1 MSFLKKRYLKISVIV
16 IVLLATLI
24 ALSKIGDN
32 PVQSAL
38 NSVMSPIFAAAEKIV
53 TPARKF
59 IYRVK
64 NANSYEAEIEEL
76 KKQVNALKTENRSRE
91 EYIVENRRL
100 KELLSLKDGMSESRT
115 ITARVISYEP
125 DSWYDTFMI
134 NKGENAGISKDNAV
148 ITGLGVVGKITEVGK
163 NWAKVSTL
171 INISNSVGVKLS
183 RTGDIGVVSG
193 DAFLAEN
200 KKCRLEYLSNDKKL
214 INGDILLTSGL
225 GGIYPSDLSVGKV
238 TEIHADSA
246 GNLEYAVVEPSV
258 DFSSLYEVLVIT
270 YHNGEWKEDNP
281 EAKISEEVE
290 E

>member
-1 MSFLKKRYLKISVIV
+1 MSFFKHRYLKIVI
-16 IVLLATLI
+16 ILLVLLASLMVF
-24 ALSKIGDN
+24 SKIGNN
-32 PVQSAL
+32 PVQNAL
-38 NSVMSPIFAAAEKIV
+38 NSIISPVFNAGEKVV
-53 TPARKF
+53 TPVRKF
-59 IYRVK
+59 VVAVK

-76 KKQVNALKTENRSRE
+76 KKQVNALKIENRSRE

-100 KELLSLKDGMSESRT
+100 KELLSLKDGMQESRT

-125 DSWYDTFMI
+125 NSWYDTIMI

-148 ITGLGVVGKITEVGK
+148 ITGLGVVGKVTQVGR

-171 INISNSVGVKLS
+171 INISDSVGVKLA

-193 DAFLAEN
+193 DAALAEN
-200 KKCRLEYLSNDKKL
+200 KQAKLEYMSNDKKL

-238 TEIHADSA
+238 TEIHSDSA
-246 GNLEYAVVEPSV
+246 GNLEYATIEPSV

-270 YHNGEWKEDNP
+270 YHNGEWEKDNTD
-281 EAKISEEVE
+281 EGVAE
-290 E
+290 

>member
-1 MSFLKKRYLKISVIV
+1 MSFFKHRYLKIVI
-16 IVLLATLI
+16 ILLVLLASLMVF
-24 ALSKIGDN
+24 SKIGNN
-32 PVQSAL
+32 PVQNAL
-38 NSVMSPIFAAAEKIV
+38 NSIISPVFNAGEKVV
-53 TPARKF
+53 TPVRKF
-59 IYRVK
+59 VVAVK

-76 KKQVNALKTENRSRE
+76 KKQVNALKIENRSRE

-100 KELLSLKDGMSESRT
+100 KELLSLKDGMQESRT

-125 DSWYDTFMI
+125 NSWYDTIMI

-148 ITGLGVVGKITEVGK
+148 ITGLGVVGKVTQVGR

-171 INISNSVGVKLS
+171 INISDSVGVKLA

-193 DAFLAEN
+193 DAALAEN
-200 KKCRLEYLSNDKKL
+200 KQAKLEYMSNDKKL

-238 TEIHADSA
+238 IEIHSDSA
-246 GNLEYAVVEPSV
+246 GNLEYAAIEPSV

-270 YHNGEWKEDNP
+270 YHNGEWEKDNAD
-281 EAKISEEVE
+281 EGVAE
-290 E
+290 

>member
-1 MSFLKKRYLKISVIV
+1 MVI
-16 IVLLATLI
+16 IIALLASL
-24 ALSKIGDN
+24 AVLSKVGDN

-38 NSVMSPIFAAAEKIV
+38 NGIMSPIFATAERVV

-59 IYRVK
+59 VYRIK
-64 NANSYEAEIEEL
+64 HANSYETEIEEL

-91 EYIVENRRL
+91 EYIIENRRL
-100 KELLSLKDGMSESRT
+100 KELLSLKDGMSESRM

-134 NKGENAGISKDNAV
+134 NKGENSGIAKDNAV
-148 ITGLGVVGKITEVGK
+148 ITGLGVVGKVAEVGK

-200 KKCRLEYLSNDKKL
+200 KQCRLEYLSNDKKL

-246 GNLEYAVVEPSV
+246 GNLEYAIVEPSV

-270 YHNGEWKEDNP
+270 YHNGEWKEDTVP
-281 EAKISEEVE
+281 VSGDEEVAQ
-290 E
+290 

>member
-1 MSFLKKRYLKISVIV
+1 MSFFKHRYLKIVI
-16 IVLLATLI
+16 ILLVLLASLMVF
-24 ALSKIGDN
+24 SKIGNN
-32 PVQSAL
+32 PVQNAL
-38 NSVMSPIFAAAEKIV
+38 NSIISPVFNAGEKVV
-53 TPARKF
+53 TPVRKF
-59 IYRVK
+59 VVAVK

-76 KKQVNALKTENRSRE
+76 KKQVNALKIENRSRE

-100 KELLSLKDGMSESRT
+100 KELLSLKDGMQESRT

-125 DSWYDTFMI
+125 NSWYDTIMI

-148 ITGLGVVGKITEVGK
+148 ITGLGVVGKVTQVGR

-171 INISNSVGVKLS
+171 INISDSVGVKLA

-193 DAFLAEN
+193 DAALAEN
-200 KKCRLEYLSNDKKL
+200 KQAKLEYMSNDKKL

-238 TEIHADSA
+238 TEIHSDSA
-246 GNLEYAVVEPSV
+246 GNLEYATIEPSV

-270 YHNGEWKEDNP
+270 YHNGEWEKDNTD
-281 EAKISEEVE
+281 EGAAE
-290 E
+290 

>member
-1 MSFLKKRYLKISVIV
+1 MSFFKNRYLKITVIIV
-16 IVLLATLI
+16 ILLASLTV
-24 ALSKIGDN
+24 LSKVGNN

-38 NSVMSPIFAAAEKIV
+38 ASVMSPIFATAERAL

-59 IYRVK
+59 VYRIK
-64 NANSYEAEIEEL
+64 HANSYEAEIEEL

-91 EYIVENRRL
+91 EYITENRRL
-100 KELLSLKDGMSESRT
+100 KELLALKDGMSESRM

-148 ITGLGVVGKITEVGK
+148 ITGLGVVGKVTEVGK

-193 DAFLAEN
+193 DAILAEN
-200 KKCRLEYLSNDKKL
+200 KQCRLEYMSNDKKL

-246 GNLEYAVVEPSV
+246 GNLEYAIVEPSV

-270 YHNGEWKEDNP
+270 YHNGEWKDGDLH
-281 EAKISEEVE
+281 AQSDEEVAE
-290 E
+290 